1 MCVYVYMYIY
11 TIIYIYIYI
20 TIVTPPTSS
29 PPVPPVPP
37 CSSRW
42 WCRRDPR
49 NRPRRVRR
57 CPRWPPAR
65 GSRRGAANRCRGTS
79 CPRLRRWGRSG
90 RTCLGEGGK
99 MRWKSWDLYIICM
112 NIYIYMYICMNIY
125 MYIYMY
131 IQYIYVYD
139 RTEHSKTQV
148 RVGMMGWCWT
158 SSKHKGS
165 IRLRA
170 GNKEMVV
177 TGKHC
182 NNMSTCQL
190 FSV

>member
-1 MCVYVYMYIY
+1 MYIY
-11 TIIYIYIYI
+11 NYCN
-20 TIVTPPTSS
+20 PPTSS
-29 PPVPPVPP
+29 PLPPVPP

-99 MRWKSWDLYIICM
+99 MRWKSWDLNIIYIYICIYVWIYICVYIYACM
-112 NIYIYMYICMNIY
+112 NIYIYVYICIYVYTVYIYICMTEQSILKLRFGWEWWDGAEHHLNIRALFASGRG
-125 MYIYMY
+125 I
-131 IQYIYVYD
+131 
-139 RTEHSKTQV
+139 RRWWSRE
-148 RVGMMGWCWT
+148 
-158 SSKHKGS
+158 S
-165 IRLRA
+165 IA
-170 GNKEMVV
+170 
-177 TGKHC
+177 T
-182 NNMSTCQL
+182 TCQL